1 MTAAQV
7 AVTGRAEARPSGQRM
22 RSVDFLLRMAWRD
35 SRASRWRLLL
45 FSVSIS
51 LGVAALI
58 AIGLFRASLARAIE
72 DQARSLLG
80 ADLVVESSRPFT
92 PEQEEMLRSLGE
104 TQAREVRFRTMVF
117 FPKNGGTRLV
127 HVRALGGSFPFYGR
141 METDP
146 PRAAQ
151 TFRNGGEAVPE
162 ESLLIQFQAKP
173 GDPIRIGE
181 ATLTIAGALTKMPGE
196 ASPAA
201 SFAPRVY
208 IPLQN
213 LAQTKLLKP
222 GSLARYLNFVKFAP
236 NVDVAG
242 EIRNLVPQI
251 ERLGLEYDTVAKRKK
266 DLGEALDN
274 LYRFLNLVG
283 FISLLLGAIGVASA
297 IQAHLQQKVRTA
309 AVLRC
314 LGAAGRTTV
323 AVYLLQAMAMGVVGV
338 LAGAALGLTI
348 HQTMPATWQTYLP
361 FALPTA
367 IAWTPVLRGMAVG
380 LGVCVLF
387 ALPPLLRF
395 RRVSPLLALRA
406 SADENAA
413 PVRRDLVTWIVYF
426 VIAASLTAFAISQA
440 EVWTDGMFVAGGLG
454 MAVAALAGVAR
465 LLIFLVRKLLP
476 QSWSFVIRQGLANLH
491 RPNNRTL
498 LLTLSL
504 GLGTFL
510 LLSIYLTHDV
520 LLTQFRSIDAHNQ
533 PNIFLFDIQPDQ
545 TTAVADLVRQEQLP
559 IIQQAPIVTMRLVEV
574 KGRKSAEILRDPQRK
589 APEWELEREYRS
601 TYRAQLSE
609 TEKITAGK
617 WVDHVDYH
625 PGDTTPVSVEQEIAR
640 DLGLT
645 IGDGLVFDV
654 QGVLVKAQ
662 VTSLREVDWKRF
674 QTNFFLVFPTG
685 VLENAPTFNVIVSR
699 VPTPAASARLQNAV
713 VAKFPNVS
721 ALDLTSVIQTVDSI
735 LTKVALVI
743 RIMSLFTVATGLIVL
758 GGTIWSGRYQRLKES
773 VLLRTLGASRR
784 QIWKILLAE
793 YLLLGLLASATG
805 IVLAVAASWA
815 LAVFTFK
822 LAYAPSFWPL
832 LVAAIAVASLTVAVG
847 LLTSYGIGT
856 TPPLAILRDELD

>member
-1 MTAAQV
+1 MTSEF
-7 AVTGRAEARPSGQRM
+7 GFIG
-22 RSVDFLLRMAWRD
+22 RMAWRD
-35 SRASRWRLLL
+35 SRSSRWRLLL
-45 FSVSIS
+45 FSISIS

-58 AIGLFRASLARAIE
+58 AIGLFRASLAQAID
-72 DQARSLLG
+72 DQTRSLLG

-92 PEQEEMLRSLGE
+92 AEQEQMFRSLGE
-104 TQAREVRFRTMVF
+104 TQAREVRFRTMAL
-117 FPKNGGTRLV
+117 FPKTGGTRLV
-127 HVRALGGSFPFYGR
+127 HVRALGGSFPFYGK
-141 METDP
+141 METAP
-146 PRAAQ
+146 AEAAQ
-151 TFRNGGEAVPE
+151 AFRNEGAAVPE
-162 ESLLIQFQAKP
+162 ESLLFQFRAQP
-173 GDPIRIGE
+173 GDPIKIGD
-181 ATLTIAGALTKMPGE
+181 ATFNIAGALTKMPGE

-208 IPLQN
+208 IPLQK
-213 LAQTKLLKP
+213 LAQTNLLKP

-236 NVDVAG
+236 NVDVAS
-242 EIRNLVPQI
+242 EVKKLAPQI

-323 AVYLLQAMAMGVVGV
+323 AVYLLQAMAMGIAGV
-338 LAGAALGLTI
+338 LVGAALGLTI
-348 HQTMPATWQTYLP
+348 HQILPGALQKFIP

-406 SADENAA
+406 SVDENAA
-413 PVRRDLVTWIVYF
+413 PARRDFVTRIIYL
-426 VIAASLTAFAISQA
+426 VIAGGLAAFAISQA
-440 EVWTDGMFVAGGLG
+440 ERWIDGLFFAAGLG
-454 MAVAALAGVAR
+454 VAMAVLVGVAK
-465 LLIFLVRKLLP
+465 LLIFLVRKFLP
-476 QSWSFVIRQGLANLH
+476 RGWSFVLRQGLANLY

-510 LLSIYLTHDV
+510 LLSIYLTRDV
-520 LLTQFRSIDAHNQ
+520 LLTQFRSIDANNQ

-545 TTAVADLVRQEQLP
+545 TNAVADLVRRMGFP
-559 IIQQAPIVTMRLVEV
+559 VIQQAPIVTMRLVEV
-574 KGRKSAEILRDPQRK
+574 KGRKSSEILKDPQRQ

-609 TEKITAGK
+609 TEKITAGQ
-617 WVDHVDYH
+617 WVNHVDYH
-625 PGDTTPVSVEQEIAR
+625 PGEIVPVSVERDIAR
-640 DLGLT
+640 DLDVT
-645 IGDGLVFDV
+645 IDDGLVFDV
-654 QGVLVKAQ
+654 QGVPIKAR
-662 VTSLREVDWKRF
+662 VASLREVDWKRF
-674 QTNFFLVFPTG
+674 QTNFFIVFPTG
-685 VLENAPTFNVIVSR
+685 VLEKAPTFNVLVSR

-713 VAKFPNVS
+713 VEKFPNVS
-721 ALDLTSVIQTVDSI
+721 ALDLTSVIQTVDAI
-735 LTKVALVI
+735 LVKIALVI
-743 RIMSLFTVATGLIVL
+743 RIMSLFTVGTGLVVL
-758 GGTIWSGRYQRLKES
+758 GSTIWSGRYQRLRES

-784 QIWKILLAE
+784 QIWKILGAE
-793 YLLLGLLASATG
+793 YLFLGLLASATG
-805 IVLAVAASWA
+805 IVLALAASWA

-822 LAYAPSFWPL
+822 LAYTPSLWPL
-832 LVAAIAVASLTVAVG
+832 LSAAVIVSSLTVAVG
-847 LLTSYGIGT
+847 LLTSYGIGS
-856 TPPLAILRDELD
+856 TPPLAILRQELD